1 MNKSDL
7 VIKILKLNPNI
18 YQKDIS
24 KIVDVF
30 FGTISKAIS
39 RSDRVELRGFG
50 AFDIK
55 NREARI
61 ARNPKNGSIVAV
73 PNKKIPFFR
82 MGKGMKVRTNKWRL
96 LNVFYINIIKHILGE
111 THEQIIGN

>member
-7 VIKILKLNPNI
+7 VLKIVHLNPNI
-18 YQKDIS
+18 YQKDVI

-39 RSDRVELRGFG
+39 RKDRVELRGFG
-50 AFDIK
+50 TFDVK
-55 NREARI
+55 NREARM

-73 PNKKIPFFR
+73 QSKKIPFFR
-82 MGKGMKVRTNKWRL
+82 MGKGLKERINKWQL
-96 LNVFYINIIKHILGE
+96 LKFYIDIIKHIFGKTYE
-111 THEQIIGN
+111 

>member
-1 MNKSDL
+1 MNKSNL
-7 VIKILKLNPNI
+7 VTKIVNLNADV
-18 YQKDIS
+18 YQKDIV

-30 FGTISKAIS
+30 FRTLTKAIVKN
-39 RSDRVELRGFG
+39 DRVELRGFG
-50 AFDIK
+50 TFDVK

-82 MGKGMKVRTNKWRL
+82 MGKGMKERINK
-96 LNVFYINIIKHILGE
+96 
-111 THEQIIGN
+111 

>member
-7 VIKILKLNPNI
+7 VLKIVSLNPNI
-18 YQKDIS
+18 YQKDII

-30 FGTISKAIS
+30 FGTISKAITKN
-39 RSDRVELRGFG
+39 DRVELRGFG
-50 AFDIK
+50 SFDVK

-73 PNKKIPFFR
+73 PSKTTPFFR
-82 MGKGMKVRTNKWRL
+82 MGKGMKERLNKWRL
-96 LNVFYINIIKHILGE
+96 LNVFYIDIIKHIFGKTYE
-111 THEQIIGN
+111 

>member
-7 VIKILKLNPNI
+7 IEKIVNLNPDV
-18 YQKDIS
+18 YQKDII
-24 KIVDVF
+24 KIVDIF
-30 FGTISKAIS
+30 FGTISKALIKN
-39 RSDRVELRGFG
+39 DRVELRGFG
-50 AFDIK
+50 TFDVK

-82 MGKGMKVRTNKWRL
+82 MGKGMKERINK
-96 LNVFYINIIKHILGE
+96 
-111 THEQIIGN
+111 

>member
-1 MNKSDL
+1 MTKADL
-7 VIKILKLNPNI
+7 IIKIANSNPNI
-18 YQKDIS
+18 YQKDVI
-24 KIVDVF
+24 KMVDVF

-61 ARNPKNGSIVAV
+61 ARNPKTGSLVAV
-73 PNKKIPFFR
+73 PSKTIPFFR
-82 MGKGMKVRTNKWRL
+82 MGKGMRERLNKWWL
-96 LNVFYINIIKHILGE
+96 LNIFNIDIIKYIFGE
-111 THEQIIGN
+111 TYE